1 MNKKIYHGSISIIEK
16 PTYGLGKKYND
27 YGLGFYCTEDINLA
41 KEWAAKNDKN
51 GFVNEYAI
59 DTNGLT
65 ILNLNDNKYCI
76 LHWIAILIQNRE
88 FDSVSPLAEEAK
100 EYILNNFL
108 INYKNADIII
118 GYRADDSYFSFAQD
132 FLNGTISYRQLS
144 NSMKLGNLGEQFVIK
159 SKEAF
164 NRLKFVKSVEVKATE
179 WYSKAKVRDTSA
191 RKEYF
196 NFEKNKRL
204 PGDIFIAQI
213 IDERMNENDPRLR

>member
-1 MNKKIYHGSISIIEK
+1 
-16 PTYGLGKKYND
+16 
-27 YGLGFYCTEDINLA
+27 
-41 KEWAAKNDKN
+41 
-51 GFVNEYAI
+51 
-59 DTNGLT
+59 
-65 ILNLNDNKYCI
+65 
-76 LHWIAILIQNRE
+76 
-88 FDSVSPLAEEAK
+88 
-100 EYILNNFL
+100 
-108 INYKNADIII
+108 
-118 GYRADDSYFSFAQD
+118 
-132 FLNGTISYRQLS
+132 
-144 NSMKLGNLGEQFVIK
+144 MKLGNLGEQFVIK